1 MKNLNNTF
9 FIDKNDN
16 MNVNSAMKIIF
27 SLDDNNKEGAFN
39 NLYKII
45 EWNMGEWIINK
56 GVKHMREDFYI
67 YVETLPDFF
76 KAYTVENDKFLRI
89 RVKHKMKIDND
100 GFKKIK
106 SKFFIKNLKPSYKC
120 FVNGLELIKIINY
133 MEIADVPNTNLL
145 NININTN
152 INLTLPS
159 KNEFENYL
167 LNVFDVINENFK
179 KKLINAFI

>member
-16 MNVNSAMKIIF
+16 MTVDSAMKIIF
-27 SLDDNNKEGAFN
+27 SIEEDNKGVFN
-39 NLYKII
+39 NIYKII

-56 GVKHMREDFYI
+56 GVKNMREDFYI
-67 YVETLPDFF
+67 YVESLPDFF
-76 KAYTVENDKFLRI
+76 KAYTVENDKYLRV
-89 RVKHKMKIDND
+89 RVKHKMKADSE
-100 GFKKIK
+100 GFKRIK
-106 SKFFIKNLKPSYKC
+106 SRFSLKNLKPCYKSI
-120 FVNGLELIKIINY
+120 VNGLELIKIINY
-133 MEIADVPNTNLL
+133 MEIADVPNTKLL

>member
-27 SLDDNNKEGAFN
+27 SIDENKEGVFN

-67 YVETLPDFF
+67 YVESLPDFF
-76 KAYTVENDKFLRI
+76 KAYTVENDKFLRV
-89 RVKHKMKIDND
+89 RVKHKMKVDND
-100 GFKKIK
+100 GFKRIK
-106 SKFFIKNLKPSYKC
+106 SRFSIKNLKPSYKC
-120 FVNGLELIKIINY
+120 LVNGLELIKIINY
-133 MEIADVPNTNLL
+133 MEIADVPNTKFL

-159 KNEFENYL
+159 KNEIEGYL
-167 LNVFDVINENFK
+167 LEVFNVINENFK
-179 KKLINAFI
+179 KKLTNAFV